1 MKVNR
6 VVIGVGSNIRPEEN
20 IRRAKAAIQSAHEL
34 VKVSSFVQTEPLGFK
49 EQGIFTNGAFLVNT
63 DMDSDELK
71 AWLKNVENNLGRV
84 KFDNKYGPRTIDL
97 DILVWNGEVVDDEVN
112 ERAFLRESIHELL
125 PELTLAQAGR

>member
-34 VKVSSFVQTEPLGFK
+34 VKVSSFVKTEPLGFK
-49 EQGIFTNGAFLVNT
+49 EQDRFTNGAFLVNT

-71 AWLKNVENNLGRV
+71 AWLKDIENKLGRINTY
-84 KFDNKYGPRTIDL
+84 NKYGPRTIDL

-112 ERAFLRESIHELL
+112 ERAFLKESIHELL
-125 PELTLAQAGR
+125 PELSISPS